1 MSDLDDFLTPTL
13 TRQVEAEQALINGDP
28 TQRLT
33 MTSTQ
38 DPVTIFGA
46 KVPLRCGWDEV
57 SETLRWLASR
67 WSDSTDYRFDLVAA
81 GVSGDLAY
89 LVGFEHIANSVVGV
103 PVEPCASPTSSVART
118 ASGGSPTAMPTT
130 SRSTRPLP
138 PTHQRSRRS
147 SSVSGAALGPHRG
160 HIPSERQGQQRSR
173 AVGQHPSSAALFAQ
187 RHRSW
192 DHPGSLSHGG
202 TQFKAAALGR

>member
-28 TQRLT
+28 TQRLA

-46 KVPLRCGWDEV
+46 KVPLRRGWHEV
-57 SETLRWLASR
+57 SETLRWLAGR

-89 LVGFEHIANSVVGV
+89 LVGFEHIANSVQGV
-103 PVEPCASPTSSVART
+103 PVEPYTLRVTHIFRREDGEWRIAHRHADYVPIDQTAPADAST
-118 ASGGSPTAMPTT
+118 
-130 SRSTRPLP
+130 
-138 PTHQRSRRS
+138 
-147 SSVSGAALGPHRG
+147 
-160 HIPSERQGQQRSR
+160 E
-173 AVGQHPSSAALFAQ
+173 
-187 RHRSW
+187 
-192 DHPGSLSHGG
+192 
-202 TQFKAAALGR
+202 